1 MAAVLIDRKPY
12 DMILDASYPDVIPWG
27 QVDLDV
33 FQNAK
38 DKDFYNGIVKDQQA
52 LVDMI
57 KNSGI
62 TLTPPPNF
70 GTTKIMTW
78 DELQKEMPQLLK
90 KYMKKLGSSTGT
102 SRPEAITIPVA
113 FSPSLWK
120 RTRTGAIQMWQGVG
134 LATASPADWDKII
147 TRVSSIHAG
156 NSERIG
162 QIFDDPAYHV
172 IMELVGFHGQQGS
185 AKMQVKDPT
194 EIVAKGNRTKYRQLV
209 NELNSKYKKK
219 LNRSNYE
226 LGKPAAVVAGAFQ
239 MPIVPKITPMLAKN
253 FSKGE
258 GKRIVYPCVVQRKF
272 DGVRVLCHI
281 SQGKVKFYSRKGV
294 EYDWLN
300 KSKIST
306 EILAMFSTPVALAR
320 GFGLSGG
327 KAPAKSAF
335 PSSTWSPDL
344 LQGVTNTKEQL
355 DKDRTGPQ
363 IFSFINEQMD
373 KDGWWLDGEL
383 YSHELDFDRISG
395 LARKKN
401 RTEAE
406 DEDTLKLGYRVYDFF
421 SAPSEDFYQV
431 AHDNGYTG
439 DPEDLVN
446 DYKLAAIHYKSPYK
460 VRFGLLA
467 LIYRLNQMDKIPGTP
482 DQSELMKSLSSSAVE
497 LTANIYV
504 VKEDQLEEIHDLFV
518 DEGYEGLMLRNLEM
532 PYEFSRSWNLVKYKV
547 MKDSEFKIVDAEQAL
562 KGKQRGAIIW
572 ICETPQGDRFNVVP
586 NGTIES
592 RKKLW
597 AEWEANPNDFIG
609 KELTVQYQEL
619 TPKGIPRF
627 PKGLAIRDYE

>member
-1 MAAVLIDRKPY
+1 MAAVLIPEH
-12 DMILDASYPDVIPWG
+12 LDPKNRDVGPWG
-27 QVDLDV
+27 QIV
-33 FQNAK
+33 FDIFK
-38 DKDFYNGIVKDQQA
+38 DPSDKEFYNGIVKDQQA
-52 LVDMI
+52 LVDLI

-62 TLTPPPNF
+62 TLTMPKGF
-70 GTTKIMTW
+70 LTTDIMTY
-78 DELQKEMPQLLK
+78 DELKKKMPQILK
-90 KYMKKLGSSTGT
+90 STVVHHAYT
-102 SRPEAITIPVA
+102 IPIAIT
-113 FSPSLWK
+113 PSLWK

-134 LATASPADWDKII
+134 LATASPSDWNTILNR
-147 TRVSSIHAG
+147 TTTSYAG
-156 NSERIG
+156 NSELIG
-162 QIFDDPAYHV
+162 EIFDDRWSNQPGSLNSDV
-172 IMELVGFHGQQGS
+172 VMELVGFHGQQGS

-194 EIVAKGNRTKYRQLV
+194 EIVAKGNRTTYRQLT

-219 LNRSNYE
+219 LNRSHYE
-226 LGKPAAVVAGAFQ
+226 IGKPVVAVAGAFQ
-239 MPIVPKITPMLAKN
+239 MPIVAKITPMLAKN

-258 GKRIVYPCVVQRKF
+258 GKRIEYPCVVQRKF
-272 DGVRVLCHI
+272 DGVRCLCHI
-281 SQGKVKFYSRKGV
+281 SEGKVRFYSRKGV

-300 KSKIST
+300 KSKIAT

-327 KAPAKSAF
+327 KKPAKTSFPNSTYSA
-335 PSSTWSPDL
+335 DL
-344 LQGVTNTKEQL
+344 IKGVTNTPEQL
-355 DKDRTGPQ
+355 KKDQNGPN
-363 IFSFINEQMD
+363 ILAFMNEQMD

-406 DEDTLKLGYRVYDFF
+406 DEDTMKLGYRVYDFF
-421 SAPSEDFYQV
+421 SAPREDFYQV

-446 DYKLAAIHYKSPYK
+446 DYKLAAIDHKSPYR
-460 VRFGLLA
+460 VRYGLLA
-467 LIYRLNQMDKIPGTP
+467 LIYRLNQMDKVPAAA
-482 DQSELMKSLSSSAVE
+482 DKSEINKSLTTSAVE
-497 LTANIYV
+497 LTENIYV
-504 VKEDQLEEIHDLFV
+504 LREDQLEEIHDLFIE
-518 DEGYEGLMLRNLEM
+518 EGYEGLMLRNLEM

-547 MKDSEFKIVDAEQAL
+547 MKDDEYKIVDAEQSL
-562 KGKQRGAIIW
+562 KGKQKGAIIW

-586 NGTIES
+586 NGTIAS

-597 AEWEANPNDFIG
+597 DEWKADPKEFIG

-627 PKGLAIRDYE
+627 PKGIGLRDYE